1 MKIKYYKNLEKVA
14 KNMGASLFGV
24 ADMKLLREQKTP
36 DMIEI
41 LEHIKEFDY
50 AISIG
55 VSLSDYIIESLIDEP
70 TMLYKHHYRTANM
83 SLDQIAFR
91 LNNCIQE
98 EGYRAF
104 PIPAAQIIN
113 WKDMRG
119 SLSHKVF
126 ALFAGQG
133 WIGRSTLLVNPLY
146 GARVRYATILTNM
159 PLQVDK
165 LLERDCGD
173 CYACVKVCPAD
184 AIHNDYKDF
193 ELDKCRDLLTHFSKR
208 VVGVHICGLCVKACK
223 GNH

>member
-91 LNNCIQE
+91 LNNCIQL
-98 EGYRAF
+98 
-104 PIPAAQIIN
+104 QII
-113 WKDMRG
+113 
-119 SLSHKVF
+119 
-126 ALFAGQG
+126 
-133 WIGRSTLLVNPLY
+133 
-146 GARVRYATILTNM
+146 
-159 PLQVDK
+159 
-165 LLERDCGD
+165 
-173 CYACVKVCPAD
+173 
-184 AIHNDYKDF
+184 
-193 ELDKCRDLLTHFSKR
+193 
-208 VVGVHICGLCVKACK
+208 
-223 GNH
+223 